1 MKKIPFSEDELKEV
15 GRYYIAGR
23 KDGGKVKLNTPIS
36 PLENMMA
43 FLNNETPCWMPN
55 GDLITITP
63 EIIPD
68 NVARAFVQEADP
80 TDRKGGPDMF
90 GVEWIFDPKAGGSM
104 VRPGEPM
111 LDDVNDWR
119 EVIKF
124 PDVDSWDWEGS
135 AKKNEQYLA
144 GDDPVWTVQFS
155 GLFERLISFMD
166 FEYAAVALIDDDQK
180 QAVKDLFEA
189 ITDTYIKIVDKSIQY
204 FHINGYLL
212 HDDWG
217 SQMAPFF
224 SKETWLEMI
233 APYVKKMVDH
243 CHANNIIFE
252 LHSCGRTESMIDVIS
267 SIGIDMWRPQPM
279 NNIKKMY
286 DEYGD
291 KIKLGV
297 RAPAFPPDAS
307 DEVQI
312 QAAKDMVATYNTPGK
327 YVFTSNFMESDVFR
341 RALYEES
348 RKAYFT
354 HE

>member
-1 MKKIPFSEDELKEV
+1 MNKIPFSQDELQEV

-23 KDGGKVKLNTPIS
+23 ADGGKVKLNTPVS

-55 GDLITITP
+55 GDMITINP

-68 NVARAFVQEADP
+68 NVARAFVQENDP

-90 GVEWIFDPKAGGSM
+90 GVEWIFDPNANGSM
-104 VRPGEPM
+104 VKPGAPILE
-111 LDDVNDWR
+111 DVNDWR
-119 EVIKF
+119 EVIKL

-135 AKKNEQYLA
+135 AKRNESYLA
-144 GDDPVWTVQFS
+144 GNDPIWTTQFS

-166 FEYAAVALIDDDQK
+166 FEYAAVALIDEEQK
-180 QAVKDLFEA
+180 DAVKELFEA
-189 ITDTYIKIVDKSIQY
+189 VTDVYIKIVDNCIKY
-204 FHINGYLL
+204 YHINGYLL

-217 SQMAPFF
+217 SQRAPFF

-243 CHANNIIFE
+243 CHANNVIFE
-252 LHSCGRTESMIDVIS
+252 LHSCGRTETMIDVIS

-279 NNIKKMY
+279 NDIKKMY
-286 DEYGD
+286 DGYGD

-297 RAPAFPPDAS
+297 RAPMFPPNTPD
-307 DEVQI
+307 DIQI
-312 QAAKDMVATYNTPGK
+312 QAAKDLVATFNTPGK
-327 YVFTSNFMESDVFR
+327 YVFTSNFAETDVFR

-348 RKAYFT
+348 RKAYYG
-354 HE
+354 HN